1 MKKRIFTIA
10 LIVICLAVFATGTLA
25 YFTSEATAHN
35 VITSGYVDIELVEKH
50 IDGSGAE
57 VDFPEDGIEGVM
69 PGMSVSQIVSVKN
82 TGAEAW
88 IRVSVAKAITA
99 ADGSKLSA
107 DVISYQVDEAKWL
120 EKDGYYYYR
129 TPVAPGESTEALFE
143 EILFSGE
150 MDNTYQNC
158 KTEITIAAEAVQ
170 AANNG
175 TTVEEAAGWT
185 EELPLA

>member
-35 VITSGYVDIELVEKH
+35 VITSGFVDIELVEKH
-50 IDGSGAE
+50 IDGSGAV
-57 VDFPEDGIEGVM
+57 VDFPEKGISGVM
-69 PGMSVSQIVSVKN
+69 PGMSVSKIVSVEN

-88 IRVSVAKAITA
+88 IRVAVDKKVTA
-99 ADGSKLSA
+99 ADGSELPT
-107 DVISYQVDEAKWL
+107 DVITYQVDAEKWL

-150 MDNTYQNC
+150 MGNEYQSC
-158 KTEITIAAEAVQ
+158 KTEITIAADAVQ